1 MLCGFFIYTSI
12 FAYDIVYILFSPI
25 MFKQTGKDWLV
36 DRQTNN
42 LTYWTSTTSRC
53 VDLPL
58 PTTNASS
65 YPSNS
70 ETLKD
75 EFCSNES
82 FEIASNEELVEKI
95 LVTADCQAD
104 WNDSV
109 VIKLIDEKLNSIG
122 ITIKS
127 ISVNRNARK
136 CFESC
141 VVTMSLC
148 RGNWSWRNLSH

>member
-1 MLCGFFIYTSI
+1 MSHEGLVYHPTLLPSI
-12 FAYDIVYILFSPI
+12 VVVTADV
-25 MFKQTGKDWLV
+25 
-36 DRQTNN
+36 TNPEE
-42 LTYWTSTTSRC
+42 
-53 VDLPL
+53 D
-58 PTTNASS
+58 TTNDIETVE
-65 YPSNS
+65 P

-148 RGNWSWRNLSH
+148 RGN